1 MLKNYDYQP
10 PVAEAMQVDYET
22 DFLTSGEGMNPKPM
36 GVKANGNFYD
46 EEI

>member
-36 GVKANGNFYD
+36 GVRAAGYYD
-46 EEI
+46 DEI